1 MTLIPEDNSHAHIN
15 LSIFSLRGFSLCCL
29 RKTDSNF
36 SVCRLHPSVTISTR
50 ECGVRPVPLSKT
62 VFVSNSCDVFTGSSL
77 TMQVYNRK

>member
-29 RKTDSNF
+29 RKTNSNF

-50 ECGVRPVPLSKT
+50 ECGVRPVPLTYLKPFSFQIA
-62 VFVSNSCDVFTGSSL
+62 VMFLLG
-77 TMQVYNRK
+77 RH